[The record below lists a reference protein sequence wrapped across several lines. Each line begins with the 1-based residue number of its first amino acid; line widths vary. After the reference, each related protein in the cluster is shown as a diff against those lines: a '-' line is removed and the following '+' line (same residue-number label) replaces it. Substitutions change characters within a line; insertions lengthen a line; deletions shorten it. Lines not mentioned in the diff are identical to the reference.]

1 MIIKDIRDVL
11 LSHIKSGDDPLNKII
26 GQKDAK
32 KKILSSLL
40 AGHHILIEGNPGV
53 GKTTLAKYIAGI
65 LPDIKGVKGCPY
77 HCEIANPACPICKN
91 KKKTGESLEEEVI
104 PGYKRFVRIQGSP
117 DLTAEDLMG
126 DIDPSKAFE
135 YGPQDYRAFTPGK
148 LLKGNKGIVFF
159 DELNR
164 VSEKLQ
170 NALLQVLEEGVA
182 TIGPYD
188 VDYPSDFIMIATMN
202 PKERAGVEELSDVL
216 LDRFDIAKMT
226 YPESDAEDKRIIM
239 ENSEHVRE
247 IKVPEEIIDLIVK
260 LIRTT
265 RSEDWAK
272 DLEQGASARAAISLY
287 EKVQA
292 SALLD
297 CRDTVTLDDVRE
309 MAFSS
314 VLGRIKPS
322 SSSQHYDDPAAI
334 MDLIL
339 EEVLS

>member
-1 MIIKDIRDVL
+1 E
-11 LSHIKSGDDPLNKII
+11 P
-26 GQKDAK
+26 
-32 KKILSSLL
+32 
-40 AGHHILIEGNPGV
+40 
-53 GKTTLAKYIAGI
+53 
-65 LPDIKGVKGCPY
+65 
-77 HCEIANPACPICKN
+77 
-91 KKKTGESLEEEVI
+91 LEEEVI

-226 YPESDAEDKRIIM
+226 YPESDAEDKQIIM
-239 ENSEHVRE
+239 ENSEHARR
-247 IKVPEEIIDLIVK
+247 IKVPEEIVDVIVK

-265 RSEDWAK
+265 RDDEWAK

-297 CRDTVTLDDVRE
+297 NRDTVTLDDVKE

-334 MDLIL
+334 MELIL
-339 EEVLS
+339 EEVL

>member
-11 LSHIKSGDDPLNKII
+11 LNHIKSGDDPLNKII

-65 LPDIKGVKGCPY
+65 LPDIKGIKGCPY
-77 HCEIANPACPICKN
+77 HCVLANPACPVCKN
-91 KKKTGESLEEEVI
+91 KKEAGEPLEEEVI

-226 YPESDAEDKRIIM
+226 YPESDAEDKQIIM
-239 ENSEHVRE
+239 ENSEHARR
-247 IKVPEEIIDLIVK
+247 IKVPEEIVDVIVK

-265 RSEDWAK
+265 RDDEWAK

-297 CRDTVTLDDVRE
+297 NRDTVTLDDVKE

-334 MDLIL
+334 MELIL
-339 EEVLS
+339 EEVL